1 MNKIKKEEL
10 ETIKNQQQQAN
21 DYLHK
26 LGYLEAQKHMILHQ
40 VADLNQEI
48 EEYKIVLEKEYG
60 SININIEDGSYTEIE
75 KEEKVV
81 ENA

>member
-1 MNKIKKEEL
+1 MEKVNKEEL
-10 ETIKNQQQQAN
+10 ETIKAQQQKASE
-21 DYLHK
+21 YLHQ

-48 EEYKIVLEKEYG
+48 EEYKIMLEKEYG
-60 SININIEDGSYTEIE
+60 SININIEDGSYTKIE
-75 KEEKVV
+75 KEENVV